1 MVNLRDIYDRLSLE
15 KFMTQLQGNIRKMRV
30 TTDSGNLAQYALPID
45 DENLNMNALIGHSIK
60 VSYAGEIHCVNCGTK
75 TKKSFNQGHCY
86 RCLMTLAQCDTCIIK
101 PELCHYD
108 AGTCR
113 DPKWGEAN
121 CLSDHF
127 VYLAN
132 TGTVKVGITRHV
144 TDGVSSRW
152 IDQGATQA
160 IAIMRVQ
167 NRLTSGLVEMAFKEH
182 IADKTNW
189 RTMLKSQPDQVDLEA
204 LKESLLTE
212 VEGELD
218 EIIEEYGFQAID
230 IVDAPAIDI
239 HYPVQQYPEKVK
251 SINLDK
257 ELSFEGTLLGIKGQY
272 LLLDGD
278 RVINMRKYSGYALT
292 IDV

>member
-1 MVNLRDIYDRLSLE
+1 
-15 KFMTQLQGNIRKMRV
+15 MTSYQGNIRKMQV
-30 TTDSGNLAQYALPID
+30 TTDDNHLAHYSLPLGEQRI
-45 DENLNMNALIGHSIK
+45 EMNPLIGQQIQVKHTGQINCVHCHK
-60 VSYAGEIHCVNCGTK
+60 V
-75 TKKSFNQGHCY
+75 TKKSFNQGYCY
-86 RCLMTLAQCDTCIIK
+86 RCLTKLAQCDTCIIK

-113 DPKWGEAN
+113 EPAWGEAN

-167 NRLTSGLVEMAFKEH
+167 NRLTSGLVETAFKAH

-189 RTMLKSQPDQVDLEA
+189 RTMLKSQPEQADLVA
-204 LKESLLTE
+204 LKETLLE
-212 VEGELD
+212 QVEPELD

-230 IVDAPAIDI
+230 ITSSQPIEI
-239 HYPVQQYPEKVK
+239 HYPVHQYPEKVK

-257 ELSFEGTLLGIKGQY
+257 DGEFSGTLLGIKGQY
-272 LLLDGD
+272 LLLDED
-278 RVINMRKYSGYALT
+278 RVINMRKYSGYELNIAF
-292 IDV
+292 

>member
-1 MVNLRDIYDRLSLE
+1 MTIY
-15 KFMTQLQGNIRKMRV
+15 QGNIRKMRV
-30 TTDSGNLAQYALPID
+30 STNQDNLAQYQLPVGDSSI
-45 DENLNMNALIGHSIK
+45 NMNALIGENIQVK
-60 VSYAGEIHCVNCGTK
+60 YAGEIHCVHCATK
-75 TKKSFNQGHCY
+75 TKKSFNQGYCY
-86 RCLMTLAQCDTCIIK
+86 RCLTKLAQCDTCIIK

-113 DPKWGEAN
+113 EPEWGEAN

-132 TGTVKVGITRHV
+132 TGTIKVGITRHV

-167 NRLTSGLVEMAFKEH
+167 NRLTSGLVETAFKAH

-189 RTMLKSQPDQVDLEA
+189 RTMLKSQPEQVDLVA
-204 LKESLLTE
+204 LKESLLE
-212 VEGELD
+212 QVEPELD
-218 EIIEEYGFQAID
+218 EIIEEYGFQAIGITD
-230 IVDAPAIDI
+230 SPAIDI
-239 HYPVQQYPEKVK
+239 HYPVSQYPEKVK

-257 ELSFEGTLLGIKGQY
+257 ELSFEGTLVGIKGQY
-272 LLLDGD
+272 LMLDND
-278 RVINMRKYSGYALT
+278 RVINMRKYAGYHLHIET
-292 IDV
+292 S